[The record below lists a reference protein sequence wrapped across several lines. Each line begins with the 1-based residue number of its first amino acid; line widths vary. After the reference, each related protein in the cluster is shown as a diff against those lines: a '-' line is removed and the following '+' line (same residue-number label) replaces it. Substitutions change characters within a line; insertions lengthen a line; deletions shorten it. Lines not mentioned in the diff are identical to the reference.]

1 MIRKQETTLLQEK
14 QSKSSKIYSCDQC
27 SADFTD
33 VQSLIDHIRTHSAT
47 SFSRDNDDDD
57 ESSSHNN
64 VAPKLGSVTSSD
76 AVLSSQIVSSSGL
89 QAPEATATVTVDGS
103 L

>member
-1 MIRKQETTLLQEK
+1 MICKQAPTLLQEK

-47 SFSRDNDDDD
+47 SFSRDNDDD
-57 ESSSHNN
+57 ESASHNN
-64 VAPKLGSVTSSD
+64 VAPKLGPETSSD

-89 QAPEATATVTVDGS
+89 QASEVTATVTVDGS